1 VCGRTARTVRRAGT
15 AKAVSD
21 PYRIEESIMWR
32 GVPPFSFSVGER
44 KVMNHF
50 VVRKTLGR
58 ERSYLNINEELCRFS
73 RSKEMSDRR

>member
-1 VCGRTARTVRRAGT
+1 
-15 AKAVSD
+15 
-21 PYRIEESIMWR
+21 MWR
-32 GVPPFSFSVGER
+32 GVPPFLISVGER
-44 KVMNHF
+44 KVMTHF